1 VRHRVGAIQKNPDKE
16 GGVSMATSQMLAQDV
31 FSYLRPEQI
40 DAIHNASQVVER
52 RAGEVVYTQGDG
64 AKFLYVVL
72 EGKVALRLPGKKG
85 LSILIEL
92 LDRGTIF
99 GAGASFALQAYTV
112 TAQCLADS
120 KLLKIDASL
129 LQHLMEDDCRMGY
142 AIQKRISD
150 LYFKRYIKTM
160 LKFQEVVAS
169 IPLEAT
175 Q

>member
-1 VRHRVGAIQKNPDKE
+1 
-16 GGVSMATSQMLAQDV
+16 MATAQMLVQDV

-40 DAIHNASQVVER
+40 NAIHNASEVVER
-52 RAGEVVYTQGDG
+52 RAGEVVYSQGDE

-72 EGKVALRLPGKKG
+72 EGKVELRLPGKKG
-85 LSILIEL
+85 LSIPMEL
-92 LDRGTIF
+92 LDRGAIF
-99 GAGASFALQAYTV
+99 GAGAAFALHAYTL
-112 TAQCLADS
+112 TAKCLADS

-160 LKFQEVVAS
+160 VKFQDVLMN
-169 IPLEAT
+169 IPLEA

>member
-1 VRHRVGAIQKNPDKE
+1 
-16 GGVSMATSQMLAQDV
+16 MATSQMLAQDV

-40 DAIHNASQVVER
+40 DAIHNASEVVER
-52 RAGEVVYTQGDG
+52 RAGEVVYSQGDE

-99 GAGASFALQAYTV
+99 GAGAGFALQAYTL
-112 TAQCLADS
+112 TAQCLADAR
-120 KLLKIDASL
+120 LLKIDASR
-129 LQHLMEDDCRMGY
+129 LQRLMDDDCRMGY

-150 LYFKRYIKTM
+150 LYFRRYIKTM
-160 LKFQEVVAS
+160 MKFQDVVLS
-169 IPLEAT
+169 IPLEAE
-175 Q
+175 